1 MRVLQTLTSLLAFFT
16 FFCSGYRVKDT
27 TTNTL
32 DVRDLIQGLEV
43 GPEEL
48 YEGAADEDVLGRTN
62 RILQHINKH
71 FQPF

>member
-48 YEGAADEDVLGRTN
+48 YEGAADEDVLGKTN
-62 RILQHINKH
+62 RILHLIEKI
-71 FQPF
+71 

>member
-48 YEGAADEDVLGRTN
+48 YEGAADEDVLGKTN
-62 RILQHINKH
+62 RILHLIKKI
-71 FQPF
+71 